1 MSGPGPS
8 MTGLM
13 LRRALADY
21 ARRPL
26 NLVLLVAVPLV
37 LVFVWGGSLAE
48 FSKLLG
54 GTASN
59 VQIEAATAGW
69 AAAALA
75 GLAGFFQVSGSRQ
88 ADRRLAAAGRRA
100 GPVVAGRVGASLAL
114 ALLAATGGLVALA
127 ARSGIADLPRAVVAT
142 LLVAVIYLALGV
154 LVGTMVRSD
163 MNGALVISLAW
174 VFDVFFGPALGPSSL
189 ALTRVFP
196 LHFPTQVLIGQ
207 ASGHAGPV
215 GDLGWALLWAVGLS
229 ALAVV
234 RLVVTTRPVPAPA
247 GAVQRTVV
255 ALPPVAARPPAVPA
269 APRQPAPGPAAVAVR
284 PATTSATGA
293 RPVGASA
300 RLGAVLRAGMREY
313 RRNRVLWVLL
323 VVVPAVFIAMAV
335 AVTPDKLGPVVLVD
349 EGRRFTAMLSM
360 RRVHAATMAPV
371 TAAFLAGITGLFVIT
386 GSAGGDRRLVLA
398 GFRPREVLAGRLGVV
413 AAASL
418 VTTAVAVAM
427 AGALFPPRQWAVF
440 VTANLMIA
448 LTYALVGVLVGPLTG
463 RLGGLYLI
471 LLLAFVDVGLGQT
484 VMFDPVPPAWG
495 AFLPARGAS
504 RMLID
509 GAFTSGVDTGWY
521 LVLGLLWLA
530 ALAAA
535 TIAVFQRRTGSTRPV
550 SAASR
555 TDGPSARRSATG
567 RIPALRTS

>member
-1 MSGPGPS
+1 MSV
-8 MTGLM
+8 LL

-26 NLVLLVAVPLV
+26 NLVLLVAVPVV

-54 GTASN
+54 GTADDL
-59 VQIEAATAGW
+59 QIEAATAGW

-75 GLAGFFQVSGSRQ
+75 GLAGFFQVSGSRA
-88 ADRRLAAAGRRA
+88 ADRRLAAAAGRA
-100 GPVVAGRVGASLAL
+100 GPVVAGRLGASVVL
-114 ALLAATGGLVALA
+114 ALLAASGGLVALA
-127 ARSGIADLPRAVVAT
+127 ARAGIADLPRAVAAT
-142 LLVAVIYLALGV
+142 VLVAVIYLALGV

-163 MNGALVISLAW
+163 MNGALVVSLAW
-174 VFDVFFGPALGPSSL
+174 VFDVFFGPGLGPSGL
-189 ALTRVFP
+189 ALTRLFP

-229 ALAVV
+229 GLAVV
-234 RLVVTTRPVPAPA
+234 RLVVTTRPVPAPV
-247 GAVQRTVV
+247 GAVQTTVV
-255 ALPPVAARPPAVPA
+255 ALPPVAGRVPSVLA
-269 APRQPAPGPAAVAVR
+269 TSRRPAPGPAPVAAR
-284 PATTSATGA
+284 PLPASAPGA
-293 RPVGASA
+293 RPVAASA
-300 RLGAVLRAGMREY
+300 RLGAMLRAGMREY

-335 AVTPDKLGPVVLVD
+335 AVTPDKLGPVVLQD
-349 EGRRFTAMLSM
+349 GGRRFTDMLSM

-386 GSAGGDRRLVLA
+386 GSSGGDRRLVLA

-440 VTANLMIA
+440 VTANLLIA

-509 GAFTSGVDTGWY
+509 GAFTNGIDTGWY

-535 TIAVFQRRTGSTRPV
+535 TIAVFQRRTGSTRRM
-550 SAASR
+550 SDAAPTVGS
-555 TDGPSARRSATG
+555 SSRRSATSP
-567 RIPALRTS
+567 IPALRSS